1 MEVSNGSKEMLDMI
15 FGNEALVRVTRG
27 PVSNGGGTGKG
38 VPPTSAPAFS
48 TVKLPSQ
55 QSTAVLQSASV
66 SENPKQGM
74 APSNLQCSFGVPQSI
89 QSGTPLG
96 GASALSQLQ
105 KSVKA
110 TSLHVDRVMDRGRKI
125 LYGGKGSRGGGSS
138 KKRSRSSQV
147 ASPSAD
153 DVAIDEG
160 LPPMKIGC
168 TGTRQCAAT
177 CEKVEK
183 MPSRKSRAQGSR
195 RNEKKGCQQSVS
207 TVSDQLHSK
216 GRSNSLA
223 RAGTT
228 GILDLYGLKAKPV
241 DLTRHMIDVPLDQLL
256 SGTYKSPEV
265 SQRDVGGNEGNLEK
279 LITNVL
285 NFLSKPLAG
294 SAPLSS
300 SGTDSVNALNLEGQS
315 SKLLLDLESSLQPE
329 EEVPA
334 EIPDRKTSK
343 EKSAKDLSMLPV
355 NKGSELDTNRNEES
369 NLSILDLS
377 TKFSVDSLP
386 DLPLEEFFS
395 RLKLPPSAP
404 LDVLLS
410 DSKLEGAAELA
421 DLFGP
426 PSSNSV
432 HGNSIP
438 PLPYSLPIVGPVKT
452 HVDYDR
458 TGKSGKVC
466 ERRWFRGGT
475 NELDAK
481 GYQALIGRAAQDAK
495 KSTNHCS
502 GTENGNCN
510 NVDGRLGKNSTCVTS
525 EQVVSIGSVRA
536 TLDAQGG
543 TQNCTFAAP
552 RLQVR
557 PSGHSEVDC
566 NEVHVLERP
575 MELDAD
581 KESEL
586 FAKRGEEKSVLQ
598 TELVT
603 TQEGSFKQK
612 TSFDAAQLLLTSKH
626 FCVDES
632 GKSQVQAR
640 LSDFHF
646 RDPKVEYY
654 HGTQLVDESALKQ
667 ASLLAARPS
676 KFSSLQVK
684 FSPGFSSFP
693 NQSSSN
699 LPVAPYSPGVQDAA
713 QVLFGMANSV
723 PPLSLGGKGQ
733 IEKGK
738 RHRLFQPDSAGLTQ
752 KASKIARTESRMDRS
767 PVSLHTK
774 SEEKGA
780 NNAVDGSITLKKVPT
795 FEKSKSISQVSQIS
809 TAVERLLGSSCQPG
823 GASNHPRGSVLL
835 LAAQSGS
842 PITKFEEGHHFAK
855 EICREANSGD
865 CSVASKTLSKT
876 SYQPGRPSKESLTL
890 KVRTFTGGPPKQK
903 RVMTTNFPKVS
914 LSSGGSKGLAESSRS
929 SQKIAPST
937 LDSVLGS
944 KADST
949 FIVPVKSWRK
959 NPSMEKQDTRQRQD
973 SRFAKPSRE

>member
-632 GKSQVQAR
+632 
-640 LSDFHF
+640 
-646 RDPKVEYY
+646 
-654 HGTQLVDESALKQ
+654 
-667 ASLLAARPS
+667 
-676 KFSSLQVK
+676 
-684 FSPGFSSFP
+684 
-693 NQSSSN
+693 
-699 LPVAPYSPGVQDAA
+699 VAPYSPGVQDAA